1 MMTQERDLIML
12 RDAISHPSN
21 TLEVQNNL
29 LEALDRIIPMVLPQ
43 PPEGYKYT
51 MTIERC
57 DGNGIITHVRNVNRR
72 NVGVAI
78 RAITG
83 DDK

>member
-1 MMTQERDLIML
+1 MTQDRDLITI
-12 RDAISHPSN
+12 RDSIIHPSN

-72 NVGVAI
+72 NVAMAT

-83 DDK
+83 GDK